1 LKYFISA
8 DCQTYRHAY
17 KVNENES
24 LPGGD
29 KGDINHKGD
38 IREI

>member
-1 LKYFISA
+1 VLTVKHI
-8 DCQTYRHAY
+8 DTHTN
-17 KVNENES
+17 VNENES